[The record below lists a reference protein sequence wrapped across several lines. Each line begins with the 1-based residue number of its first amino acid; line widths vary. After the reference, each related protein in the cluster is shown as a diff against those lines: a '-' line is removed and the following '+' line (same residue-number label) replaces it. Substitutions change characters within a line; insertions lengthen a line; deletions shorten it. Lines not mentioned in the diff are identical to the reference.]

1 MECKGKESEKERDL
15 GFMLHGGQYE
25 KLGVLSLASSRLSG
39 MRLRL
44 MGFYAERG
52 LDSFKVAK
60 AETVSRS
67 YEKANSHQ
75 YHRIL

>member
-1 MECKGKESEKERDL
+1 
-15 GFMLHGGQYE
+15 MLHGGQY
-25 KLGVLSLASSRLSG
+25 KKSGVLSLASSRLSG

-67 YEKANSHQ
+67 YEKANSPISQ
-75 YHRIL
+75 SSLDWTKSEMNCLTNQ